1 MFSGNGLDAISMCMP
16 LANEWIQKWFQE
28 CIYTPWE
35 MAGFCIGLSS
45 VMFWIVAQVPQFMS
59 NFSRQ
64 SADALSPWFLLQWL
78 AGDSCNFIG
87 CLLTGDQL
95 VTETITA
102 AYFIFSDIVI
112 LSQYV
117 YYGYK
122 GRSKQIGAYASDSD
136 DSLHKP
142 PNGYY
147 EALQNG
153 TASQLDKIL
162 GDSTAET
169 GIKTKSDACE
179 FCRHETNPDMQG
191 SSTQICVKEPKTF
204 TTTDSQKVSSGMYQT
219 IVTNTDHSIP
229 EDRSSSR
236 HCSCAIGRVDH
247 LRGNAACSSRSIGLQ
262 KHGQDCCFSTKKGDN
277 LQRVVMQYG
286 LEYNIPSAAKSS
298 KRHMLSSGK
307 NGGNAASHV
316 RKSRAKVAFCFTGLL
331 ILGTWSCHSLLGDPS
346 FEGNSLP
353 NGNTAISL
361 GRRSLKEVHQE
372 DQSFP
377 ERLLGESGSAPLWA
391 RDIGRLIGWISSA
404 LYLSSRM
411 SQLLK
416 NRSRKSAEGL
426 SLGMVGCAM
435 MANLTYGLAILM
447 LTKSWGG
454 LVGKAPWLVGS
465 LGTVSLDFTI
475 FIQAYYFKYRYGKI
489 TIDECNP
496 LLA

>member
-16 LANEWIQKWFQE
+16 LANPWIQRWFKE

-35 MAGFCIGLSS
+35 MAGFFIGLSS
-45 VMFWIVAQVPQFMS
+45 VMFWIVAQVPQFVS

-64 SADALSPWFLLQWL
+64 SADALSPWFLVQWL

-112 LSQYV
+112 LSQYL
-117 YYGYK
+117 YYRYK
-122 GRSKQIGAYASDSD
+122 GRGKQFGAYASDSD
-136 DSLHKP
+136 ESLHKP
-142 PNGYY
+142 SNGYY

-162 GDSTAET
+162 VDSTAET
-169 GIKTKSDACE
+169 VIQTKRDACE
-179 FCRHETNPDMQG
+179 FCRLGTNSDRQG
-191 SSTQICVKEPKTF
+191 SPTQICVKRPETF

-219 IVTNTDHSIP
+219 TVTNTDHSIP
-229 EDRSSSR
+229 EDRSSPK
-236 HCSCAIGRVDH
+236 HCSCAINRVDH
-247 LRGNAACSSRSIGLQ
+247 LQGNAACSSRSTGLQ
-262 KHGQDCCFSTKKGDN
+262 KHGHDCCFPTKKGDN

-286 LEYNIPSAAKSS
+286 LEYNIPSAVKSS

-307 NGGNAASHV
+307 NSGNAASHV

-331 ILGTWSCHSLLGDPS
+331 ILGTWSCHSLLGDPT
-346 FEGNSLP
+346 FERNSVP
-353 NGNTAISL
+353 NGDTVISL

-377 ERLLGESGSAPLWA
+377 ERLLGQSGSAPLWT
-391 RDIGRLIGWISSA
+391 RDIGRLVGWISSA
-404 LYLSSRM
+404 LYLSSRI

-435 MANLTYGLAILM
+435 MANITYGLAILM
-447 LTKSWGG
+447 LTKSWGD

-465 LGTVSLDFTI
+465 LGTVSLDFTM
-475 FIQAYYFKYRYGKI
+475 FIQAYYFRYRYGKI

-496 LLA
+496 LLP